1 MRPVPIITDEE
12 ADAVQH
18 AINVHID
25 HYGDIG
31 EDGHV
36 ETLTEALT
44 HVDQEEEIPAEA
56 VSLVW
61 DILVEHDHLRV
72 AMDHRYNDGEDAPYL
87 LNVLTS
93 IVAFNG
99 DHLFESYQEFR
110 ERYEKASAE

>member
-44 HVDQEEEIPAEA
+44 HVDQEEEIPAKA

-61 DILVEHDHLRV
+61 DILVEHGHLRV

-110 ERYEKASAE
+110 ERYEKASGE